1 MAQRVLDAPWLE
13 SPLLLKVLSAL
24 GAPATD
30 VRVVGGC
37 VRDTVLGRP
46 VTDIDLATPDL
57 PTTVIDKLEAAGLKA
72 VPTGIDHGTI
82 TAVAEGQGF
91 EVTTLRKDT
100 ACDGRHAAV
109 EFTQDWR
116 EDATRRDFTIN
127 AMSMRPNGEVFD
139 FFDGW
144 RDAEAGRIT
153 FIGEPVDRIQ
163 EDFLRILRFF
173 RFLAHYGRVDP
184 DAATVSACHV
194 YRSRLAALSAHRIRN
209 EMAKLLSARD
219 PSAALLLMQETEV
232 LTEVVPGET
241 DAGAVARLIA
251 LEAHIRVE
259 GNLQDQDSWFRRW
272 CALVPDHN
280 TDVADRFHMSKRD
293 AASLQ
298 ALHDA
303 SQAVPKLDEESAWRD
318 FLYAHHHVAA
328 DAVLVAAARAQ
339 SINTDAVSGSH
350 ARCLEWRQPTF
361 PVKGRDLQDLGFESG
376 VALGQ
381 MLDQLEQQW
390 LSSGFSETRDELLRT
405 AATEK
410 P

>member
-1 MAQRVLDAPWLE
+1 VAQRVLDAPWLE
-13 SPLLLKVLSAL
+13 SRPLLKVLSAL

-30 VRVVGGC
+30 VRAVGGC
-37 VRDTVLGRP
+37 VRDTVLGRA

-127 AMSMRPNGEVFD
+127 AMSMRPTGEVFD

-144 RDAEAGRIT
+144 RDAESGRIK
-153 FIGEPVDRIQ
+153 FVGEPADRIQ

-184 DAATVSACHV
+184 DPATVSACHEH
-194 YRSRLAALSAHRIRN
+194 RSRLAALSADRIRN
-209 EMAKLLSARD
+209 EMVKLLSARD
-219 PSAALLLMQETEV
+219 PSAALLLMQETDV

-251 LEAHIRVE
+251 LEAHLRVE
-259 GNLQDQDSWFRRW
+259 GNLQDQDSWFGRW
-272 CALVPDHN
+272 CALVPDH
-280 TDVADRFHMSKRD
+280 TADVADRLHMSKRD

-303 SQAVPKLDEESAWRD
+303 SQAVPSGDEESTWRD
-318 FLYAHHHVAA
+318 FLYTHHDVAA

-339 SINTDAVSGSH
+339 SIEMDAIAGSH

-361 PVKGRDLQDLGFESG
+361 PITGRDLQDLGFESG

-381 MLDQLEQQW
+381 MLKRLERQW
-390 LSSGFSETRDELLRT
+390 LDSGFNQTRDDLLRT